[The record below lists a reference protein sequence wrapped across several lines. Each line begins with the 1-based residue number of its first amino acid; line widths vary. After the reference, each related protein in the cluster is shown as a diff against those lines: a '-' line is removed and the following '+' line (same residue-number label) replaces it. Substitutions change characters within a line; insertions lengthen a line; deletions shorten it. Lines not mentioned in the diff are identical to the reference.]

1 MLKWWLLQ
9 LNGYSFGFWLDRQS
23 CRVISML
30 GISEPNSLTTNMKK
44 KRAYIESQKQAYK
57 SLHPNKQRPNCSST
71 SQLRA
76 NSRQNEHMANSI
88 KNKPV
93 NNTEI
98 TYAASLIKT
107 CTNTVTTLSPNSPSR
122 MKIGWNFNLGGI
134 RIAAVPVKSRV
145 TEKWWSKA
153 AWI

>member
-1 MLKWWLLQ
+1 MMTAATEWILVWVLVGQAKLSCDIHV
-9 LNGYSFGFWLDRQS
+9 GHIGAKQS
-23 CRVISML
+23 DH
-30 GISEPNSLTTNMKK
+30 EYDK

-76 NSRQNEHMANSI
+76 NSRQIEHMANSI

-107 CTNTVTTLSPNSPSR
+107 CTNTVTTLPPNSPSR

-145 TEKWWSKA
+145 SEK
-153 AWI
+153 